1 MLEVIRK
8 VLDICQTCILPAH
21 RNRVLEH
28 EASYMLYN
36 MCEGGERRR
45 ELARWARA
53 PNEDPHKDIQRHLA
67 TGSPIQ
73 RHLAIWPPAE
83 TSSKW
88 AETRGQ
94 TDFPLAIS
102 IISIIPSEPKGDT
115 RGLGIKRAP
124 QNAQLCI
131 LNADD
136 DLVAGEDDTIEL
148 LRSAKAQVQDHT
160 RRQSVFAAPHSPLGS
175 LASWVWLRVG
185 DMVGGHARTSS

>member
-36 MCEGGERRR
+36 MCDGGERRR

-67 TGSPIQ
+67 TGSPI
-73 RHLAIWPPAE
+73 
-83 TSSKW
+83 K
-88 AETRGQ
+88 TRGQ

-115 RGLGIKRAP
+115 RGLGKRAP
-124 QNAQLCI
+124 QNDQRCI
-131 LNADD
+131 SNADD

-160 RRQSVFAAPHSPLGS
+160 RRQSVFVAPHSPLGS